1 MNTVA
6 STVSTLQLFGEPSR
20 VRLLALLANQEL
32 SVAELTAATRLA
44 QSRVSTH
51 LGKLRE
57 AGVLRDRRDGHSTYY
72 ALNDEAMPVEAK
84 RLWAAIQ
91 AEMKD
96 AVIEGDR
103 ERCAKVLRAR
113 GMRDKGAA
121 WPDAVAGEMER
132 HYSPG
137 RTWES
142 LARGVLA
149 LARFGD
155 VLDVGCGDGTVAQ
168 LVAERVA
175 SVTCLDRSEKM
186 IAAAKKRLRA
196 GSAGRARCVLGDAE
210 AMPFPDESFDQV
222 LLFNVLSCV
231 ESPAKVAKEAARVLR
246 KGGEVAVSVVGSH
259 AHAAVTAEYGHI
271 HAGFSPAAVRRLL
284 GAAGLSVS
292 ACAVTSREK
301 RAPHFEVVTAS
312 ATRREKD

>member
-6 STVSTLQLFGEPSR
+6 ATVSALQLFGEPSR
-20 VRLLALLANQEL
+20 VRLLALLAHEEL

-72 ALNDEAMPVEAK
+72 SLNDGAMPLEAK
-84 RLWAAIQ
+84 RLWEAIQ
-91 AEMKD
+91 GEIKD
-96 AVIEGDR
+96 AVLEGDR

-113 GMRDKGAA
+113 ARGAT
-121 WPDAVAGEMER
+121 WPDTVAGEMER

-155 VLDVGCGDGTVAQ
+155 VLDVGCGDGAVAQ
-168 LVAERVA
+168 LMASRA
-175 SVTCLDRSEKM
+175 KSVTCLDRSEKM
-186 IAAAKKRLRA
+186 IAAAKKRL
-196 GSAGRARCVLGDAE
+196 GRGDTVRCVLGDAE
-210 AMPFPDESFDQV
+210 ALPFDDESFDQV
-222 LLFNVLSCV
+222 LLFNLLSCV
-231 ESPAKVAKEAARVLR
+231 ESPAKVVREAARVLR

-259 AHAAVTAEYGHI
+259 AHAAVTAEYGHL
-271 HAGFSPAAVRRLL
+271 HAGFAPAAVRRLL
-284 GAAGLSVS
+284 VAAGLEVS
-292 ACAVTSREK
+292 ACAITSREK
-301 RAPHFEVVTAS
+301 RAPQFEVVTAS
-312 ATRREKD
+312 ARKD

>member
-32 SVAELTAATRLA
+32 TVAELTAATRLA

-72 ALNDEAMPVEAK
+72 SLNDEAMPLEAK

-91 AEMKD
+91 AEIKD
-96 AVIEGDR
+96 AVIERDR

-113 GMRDKGAA
+113 GARAKGAA
-121 WPDAVAGEMER
+121 WPDSVAGEMER

-142 LARGVLA
+142 LARGILA

-155 VLDVGCGDGTVAQ
+155 VLDVGCGDGTVAE
-168 LVAERVA
+168 LVAPRAA

-186 IAAAKKRLRA
+186 IAAAKKRL
-196 GSAGRARCVLGDAE
+196 GRGGGGRCILGDAA
-210 AMPFPDESFDQV
+210 AMPFPDGTFDQV

-231 ESPAKVAKEAARVLR
+231 ESPARVAKEAARVLR
-246 KGGEVAVSVVGSH
+246 PGGEIAVSVVGSH
-259 AHAAVTAEYGHI
+259 PHAAVTAEYGHV
-271 HAGFSPAAVRRLL
+271 HPGFAPAALRRILA
-284 GAAGLSVS
+284 GARLTVS
-292 ACAVTSREK
+292 ACAITSREK
-301 RAPHFEVVTAS
+301 RAPHFDVVTAS
-312 ATRREKD
+312 ARKD